1 MLRSLRGQLV
11 ALFLALALGP
21 VALLGG
27 LAIKYAL
34 DAVRASI
41 TARNLQLA
49 EALAGEVGRFLEAQ
63 VVHLQG
69 LGAIENLDF
78 EAHAAAHLASN
89 PTIRTLLLLDR
100 QGRVSKVA
108 PFDRD
113 VQGSD
118 LSAQP
123 VVREARERGA
133 PTWSSAT
140 ISPQTGQPQVAGEGM
155 TPEVR
160 ARIFEPF
167 FTTKGP
173 SRGTGLG
180 LAVVHGIV
188 HQHGGTLRGG
198 ERAGGWLDLRGAAA
212 GGGERRAEE
221 DADRAAARDGPRR
234 HRDGRGTI
242 ALCLLDVM
250 MPVLSGREALEEI
263 LRLEPGARVLLAS
276 GYTADVLETRG
287 IGAIRAELIPKPMAP
302 GDLLR
307 KVREVLDRPR

>member
-1 MLRSLRGQLV
+1 M
-11 ALFLALALGP
+11 
-21 VALLGG
+21 
-27 LAIKYAL
+27 
-34 DAVRASI
+34 
-41 TARNLQLA
+41 
-49 EALAGEVGRFLEAQ
+49 
-63 VVHLQG
+63 VHLQG

-155 TPEVR
+155 TPEAR

-188 HQHGGTLRGG
+188 HQHGGTLRVESAPGAGSTFEVLLPAEASDAPRKTPTGPRPAMGPGG
-198 ERAGGWLDLRGAAA
+198 TETAAA
-212 GGGERRAEE
+212 PSRSACS
-221 DADRAAARDGPRR
+221 
-234 HRDGRGTI
+234 T
-242 ALCLLDVM
+242 
-250 MPVLSGREALEEI
+250 
-263 LRLEPGARVLLAS
+263 
-276 GYTADVLETRG
+276 
-287 IGAIRAELIPKPMAP
+287 
-302 GDLLR
+302 
-307 KVREVLDRPR
+307 